1 MLNKENIF
9 KRETNP
15 KNERKSVNTINY
27 FYN

>member
-9 KRETNP
+9 KRETTP
-15 KNERKSVNTINY
+15 KNGSKSVNKINY